1 MSNYTEKLKALLDG
15 IENTANKTAT
25 AMKKDSEDFNSGD
38 YVSKSREPD
47 RSNYRTFEKYNDAY
61 LRYKAG
67 ANKKTGSKEDIV
79 LPNRKNYN
87 SFREY
92 NDDFLSA
99 RAGTKVFKNGAY
111 NHGVDADY
119 IKSLDDSVNS
129 FAESQA
135 EALKNASFGDF
146 SREEEAKTQAQ
157 AIRDSLQALKNY
169 RGESELYLAKPTDK
183 ASLLSTV
190 HGTSADGILKR
201 AGDVSRAAFL
211 PQEASAKDFSVR
223 YDAARARE
231 RFEETQEEERDG
243 ELVALDSAIDYVEST
258 LESVEAAWAQ
268 KHETY
273 DRFEGDEKAYNNAV
287 LMGKYGDLTYD
298 ELQKVFNRVLEGGPV
313 PAEDYEYLTNYGIM
327 HGFDDVE
334 SYDKAI
340 AELER
345 RRAPLLDRY
354 TLDSDDKYSLHGY
367 KKYTDASGNEMVMI
381 DRNGISSLVPIK
393 QAEKELREAD
403 EEFMTLSAKISA
415 LENDRD
421 TLAAEIS
428 AWTQY
433 SPFVNAEDYGAM
445 SRYRERTQ
453 KEMGGAYYGTY
464 QVARYLNSSN
474 AEKERLKEI
483 GGTENLDEYDEMD
496 EEQIKMLNYLLNTQG
511 GEAARVYLDALMP
524 VLQRKARATQS
535 AELAAY
541 AKEHPVLGTLASFGT
556 NAASVLATPAQMF
569 YGITGNDEKA
579 YSYGEAASVTS
590 AFREGAMRNLIE
602 EHGWNETAA
611 EIVYGGLTS
620 IADNLIAAG
629 IAGGVPGKA
638 AGSFT
643 QAATQLIMSSEAASS
658 AMTEALDRG
667 LSSEQAALF
676 GLGSGAIE
684 ALTEKYSIEAL
695 LSKPQGALDYFL
707 KNTFTEGAEEIGS
720 EVLGE
725 MWDRIVAGD
734 RAETVARYNELVA
747 GGMSAKDASR
757 EVLKG
762 KLAEVAVSF
771 ASGALAGA
779 GSSAPAAGVT
789 AVGNRVEGNRVNK
802 SGDAQYVVSLA
813 ARSEDAS
820 VRELA
825 ARAQAQ
831 LDENGKVAD
840 VLLGQMLMGDESL
853 AAELTEYRRKQNG
866 LAREA
871 KGNSEVLTDE
881 SPVAGEAYIGSRED
895 TREAFDG
902 VSRQTAAENET
913 PSTVS
918 EKLSRGISENEAVEQ
933 SAAEESRPIVAPT
946 PDSSGEAL
954 AQASRDLARGDNAA
968 TTFERRAVKAEDLA
982 GEAKKQAQSVE
993 RAAKLLG
1000 REVGFYSMPAVNG
1013 KIENGYYD
1021 RSTGRL
1027 YVNVYAKNPYSVV
1040 FGHELTHSLEKTK
1053 TYSSLETA
1061 VRTQLESRGAG
1072 ELERLAYDMYEGRR
1086 GTQWEVSL
1094 ESARREVVA
1103 DYLSE
1108 EFFGNEEAI
1117 TKLVRDNRNV
1127 AYRIQEAIRS
1137 LISRITGDS
1146 HGYGTLRRTEMLLGK
1161 ALREADA
1168 TAAKEARRAAEVT
1181 AKGTKSSPV
1190 AGTADGGEA
1199 RSYEKKRA
1207 ELGERYR
1214 AGEISEE
1221 EFDELWDSEIESDP
1235 EYRADVDEAARA
1247 GLGMVDYEG
1256 RSESGGKRFS
1266 VSDTVE
1272 EADGLIAI
1280 HNLDSKKL
1288 ESVLKLG
1295 GFPSPSIAVTGVKM
1309 THDNY
1314 GDISVIFPSETIDPQ
1329 TDTRNRV
1336 YVSDAWTPTAS
1347 NARVEYRVDADALL
1361 SLEREINELSRNI
1374 AGGIFSSSAPIRALG
1389 IEEQSSYTVG
1399 EAARRLADN
1408 DAVKAAYLAENG
1420 RDIEPVY
1427 RTKEYSKYGNEAL
1440 QLLIDRLGAQR
1451 LAEIEA
1457 AVMLGDSSVLRAEED
1472 TVRDIIRESYEK
1484 KHERFLNRKPEQ
1496 KQARI
1501 DHYMKNNVSFFT
1513 VEDFVTDAWEF
1524 FMDGGAGTDEI
1535 DRLATSDRLNEAV
1548 SREELTA
1555 WLEEKLSDV
1564 IGEAE
1569 IYNDSDFYNSD
1580 GTRKSFDET
1589 HWEYTAENIVR
1600 AMANASERGETWAD
1614 AYNGELLAATAS
1626 PSYSTLDEIRED
1638 SGRLRLED
1646 KETHRE
1652 TLDSITNELEG
1663 VVNDILR
1670 STKHHTDNTFEEK
1683 NLIGG
1688 IIVKA
1693 AQASHGTSDIKQ
1705 TFADE
1710 GYTVSDTQAQAVA
1723 KLYDRAAQV
1732 PTGYFEAK
1740 PQRVVGLDEAAVYI
1754 IPNDTD
1760 PKLKGELLRRGLNMA
1775 EYDRDVEG
1783 SRQKVVNDYERY
1795 SFSVSDENREA
1806 EAFANYSEQYDTVEH
1821 ASAREE
1827 LREKRTG
1834 GRFAGF
1840 EYAEDALHAIR
1851 EHMLTRDEEREVAEQ
1866 LLMPEVDGEVVIP
1879 YRTWLIAHSLG
1890 TYERR
1895 SDGKKTEVAGIALP
1909 IVEED
1914 GVWLHIWDN
1923 ELGKRTNKF
1932 FPLSELSVTT
1942 AEHSPSYAELQSME
1956 QFAEELAQREE
1967 DALTETDAGL
1977 VAGGY
1982 TAEDM
1987 AELEAERKRERDE
2000 YRARREAREREIRTE
2015 NDYALTEYLATHGEE
2030 VRRAAVTYDSM
2041 SPNTK
2046 AYFNRSLAGFRRSV
2060 SRALGIPNSRVG
2072 ETSVAAISDVLAAEY
2087 LRDGSISE
2095 SSIKEAFNA
2104 LFERVQR
2111 VKRDFYDE
2119 YSPLMKQIKD
2129 TRLVISKE
2137 DAADLPDGYTI
2148 FRRASQS
2155 RLSLHLAKNGEAG
2168 NVDTLYAELSA
2179 EYPELFPEGIT
2190 HPADELRRI
2199 FEAAREIAQSRNAI
2213 ETPDGAERAYM
2224 EHEFGEEVSS
2234 LTSALY
2240 AARERTLED
2249 MDNVDTVLES
2259 EETLE
2264 EQARKV
2270 LELGREMPKLI
2281 RNVQKMSTKVL
2292 LTVHDEGVVRELLTG
2307 RVTEEEVH
2315 RNERN
2320 AANIIR
2326 MYEAR
2331 KPYEAAAARM
2341 KHYRAR
2347 INTQNRETASQMLGD
2362 ISRWHDPKHFAQIK
2376 YNIHDFTRIAR
2387 LIAPDSES
2395 AQRLIDTYI
2404 TPIKEHNADAV
2415 RYMDRMRERVKALKL
2430 SRNAAKGDAVS
2441 ESAAV
2446 QLLGEARAAQAILR
2460 RQLENRHRRKA
2471 DLQRDGLTLEEWIK
2485 DEAALWEANP
2495 TLAKNKAKLESAAEV
2510 FSELYR
2516 EILNDMNLVLARNA
2530 LAPIPER
2537 AGYFPHYAKEQK
2549 QGVFDRIRSALG
2561 IGSDVLPTSIA
2572 GLTGDFRPNRQWFAN
2587 AMSRENN
2594 SRESQLESLTYDAVE
2609 GFDSYIETAA
2619 SLIYH
2624 TGDISR
2630 LRALETQVR
2639 YETSDEAVKRE
2650 IRRIQQN
2657 ETLTEEEKQ
2666 DAIAKRTANA
2676 RTVLSGFASFLL
2688 EYTNKLA
2695 GKKSIVDRGVE
2706 ALFGRDTFTI
2716 VKSLS
2721 SRYAVNATSSLG
2733 SAVTNFLPW
2742 AQGSNGY
2749 GTKDFVKALVEV
2761 ARGRDATGESYFI
2774 VAREGSDRLAK
2785 TKTERASEIMLKPFE
2800 LIDGYVSKVATQAR
2814 YNKNLR
2820 EKLSEQA
2827 AIDEASAWAAELF
2840 ADRSQGSKPL
2850 IFESHNPIVKAFTQ
2864 FQLEVNNQLLR
2875 TVEDMPRETR
2885 EIYNK
2890 SNNKAL
2896 AVGAAA
2902 KYWGQYALSVWL
2914 LNGVFEKLFGRGP
2927 GGDYLGIILD
2937 AVLAG
2942 FGEDDAFEEVWK
2954 LLFGD
2959 DDEYEDE
2966 KEGGVGA
2973 ALSDFGGNIVE
2984 EIPFVG
2990 SFFGGGRVPI
3000 ASAFPTFSHLP
3011 EMFSGDVSW
3020 QNKLKTLWSDVGT
3033 SAMYFALPF
3042 GAAQLRKTATGLADV
3057 IAGGA
3062 YNYDVETGEGKL
3074 KYPVAGAWDAIQAT
3088 VFGSSATE
3096 GSREWVDNGFD
3107 SLNVKQ
3113 TNAYEAAVA
3122 AGMDAANAKR
3132 LVQRISSLKDAE
3144 SGSANAYEKLM
3155 YLDGVELDSDV
3166 KAALYRE
3173 LILPSDSEEKINA
3186 SRELLS
3192 RADEL
3197 GVTEGRLYEELVEIE
3212 RIKEQHKGTKSEEWT
3227 HDGDDLFD
3235 LSGGD
3240 GESSQKN
3247 EAIARY
3253 LWDSEILESAKPAIW
3268 AAVTSDSTREK
3279 LVALGM
3285 SEEEAAATEWD
3296 MANLLPVGTKT
3307 NVSAYQKARVVLEHG
3322 GSSVAAANMLSR
3334 DDRRKVEL
3342 LYKRGIDPE
3351 AYISVRE
3358 YLLYI
3363 DDNGSIDQDE
3373 ARRAI
3378 NAVSKGVTT
3387 AGYGYS
3393 GRALELK
3400 KSEKA
3405 AIWQCINSGWS
3416 ANKNPFNTTVGA
3428 NVQKDVKKSG
3438 DEEAKE
3444 GEKKSK
3450 AQKQANEAAYYDKYG
3465 K

>member
-38 YVSKSREPD
+38 YGSKSREPD
-47 RSNYRTFEKYNDAY
+47 RSSYRTFEKYNDAY

-157 AIRDSLQALKNY
+157 AIRDSLQALKDY

-201 AGDVSRAAFL
+201 AGDVSKAAFL

-474 AEKERLKEI
+474 AEKEKLKEI

-734 RAETVARYNELVA
+734 RAETVTRYNELVA

-779 GSSAPAAGVT
+779 GSSAPVAGVT

-933 SAAEESRPIVAPT
+933 SAVEESRPIVAPT

-1295 GFPSPSIAVTGVKM
+1295 GFPSPSIAVTGMKM

-1314 GDISVIFPSETIDPQ
+1314 GDISVIFTSETIDPQ

-1336 YVSDAWTPTAS
+1336 YGSDAWTPTAS

-1564 IGEAE
+1564 IGEAG

-2249 MDNVDTVLES
+2249 MDNADTVLES

-2814 YNKNLR
+2814 YNKNIR

-3144 SGSANAYEKLM
+3144 GGSANAYEKLM

-3235 LSGGD
+3235 LSDGD